1 MANCRKFNQKG
12 FTLIELLVVIAIIG
26 ILVGLLLPAVQKVRE
41 AASRT
46 RCLNNLKQIGL
57 ALHGYH
63 DVNVKLPAGQS
74 PWRNASNTA
83 DVWNVTPFEGCWSFL
98 VYILPFIEQ
107 EAIYKKAKAYGS
119 SAATA
124 YSWDN
129 PVSAQQMKIFNCPA
143 DARGVL
149 AMTAAAAG
157 TSVDQSLTGYLGN
170 AGTTSASYDGVL
182 YMDSKVRF
190 TDITDGLSNTFVVGE
205 RPPNSNLEFGWW
217 FAAYGYDGKGNGDC
231 VMTSNDLAIANY
243 FIANYSAAPN
253 RPCNGTAAQ
262 KIGLQ
267 SGTPEVGCDAAH
279 YWSFH
284 NGGSVFL
291 MGDGSTRMIFNSSNT
306 IIGALSTRSTGEI
319 SNIP

>member
-1 MANCRKFNQKG
+1 MTNHRKFNQKG

-26 ILVGLLLPAVQKVRE
+26 ILLGLLLPAVQKVRE
-41 AASRT
+41 SASRT
-46 RCLNNLKQIGL
+46 RCINNLKQIGL

-63 DVNVKLPAGQS
+63 DVNARLPSGQS
-74 PWRNASNTA
+74 PWTDPVTGL
-83 DVWNVTPFEGCWSFL
+83 DVWNVTPFEGCWSFM
-98 VYILPFIEQ
+98 VYILPYLEQ
-107 EAIYKKAKAYGS
+107 ESVYKKAKAYGS

-124 YSWDN
+124 YSWNN
-129 PVSAQQMKIFNCPA
+129 PVSAQHMKTYNCPA
-143 DARGVL
+143 DSRGVL
-149 AMTAAAAG
+149 AMTAAEAG

-170 AGTTSASYDGVL
+170 AGTTSISMDGVL
-182 YMDSKVRF
+182 FMDSKVRF

-267 SGTPEVGCDAAH
+267 PGTPEVGCDAAH

>member
-1 MANCRKFNQKG
+1 MRYHRKFNQKG

-26 ILVGLLLPAVQKVRE
+26 ILLGLLLPAVQKVRE
-41 AASRT
+41 SASRT
-46 RCLNNLKQIGL
+46 RCINNLKQIGL

-63 DVNVKLPAGQS
+63 DVNARLPSGQS
-74 PWRNASNTA
+74 PWTDPVTGL
-83 DVWNVTPFEGCWSFL
+83 DVWNVTPFEGCWSFM
-98 VYILPFIEQ
+98 VYILPYLEQ
-107 EAIYKKAKAYGS
+107 ESVYKKAKAYGS

-124 YSWDN
+124 YSWNN
-129 PVSAQQMKIFNCPA
+129 PVSAQHMKTYNCPA
-143 DARGVL
+143 DSRGVL
-149 AMTAAAAG
+149 AMTAAEAG

-170 AGTTSASYDGVL
+170 AGTTSISMDGVL
-182 YMDSKVRF
+182 FMDSKVRF

-243 FIANYSAAPN
+243 FITNYSGPPN
-253 RPCNGTAAQ
+253 KPCNGTAAQ

-267 SGTPEVGCDAAH
+267 NGTPEVGCDAAH

-291 MGDGSTRMIFNSSNT
+291 MCDGSTRMIFNSSNT